1 MLESILT
8 VALIGFFAGFVF
20 SMPVAGPVSIIITSN
35 ALKGNRTYCARA
47 AAGAS
52 VVEFFYVFAAIFGI
66 TTLYSSY
73 ESAIP
78 YLLIFG
84 SVVIIFIAIKIL
96 KTKLDIENIDESK
109 IKKKPKTTG
118 GFRTGAILNI
128 TNPSLF
134 ISWLAASFML
144 FSFASS
150 IGLNTGGLDLI
161 VEQNVIKI
169 AEETDADFKGLDSLK
184 IEQKFEETA
193 EVSTHEKMSSIL
205 LALIYAGAV
214 AFGAFVW
221 FFYLTKLLIKYR
233 RKINVNILNY
243 LIQGLGVILIGIALY
258 LIYQGIHLIAA

>member
-1 MLESILT
+1 MFESILT

-35 ALKGNRTYCARA
+35 ALKGNRTYCIRTAF
-47 AAGAS
+47 GAS
-52 VVEFFYVFAAIFGI
+52 TVEFFYVFAAIFGI
-66 TTLYSSY
+66 TSLYSSY
-73 ESAIP
+73 KSAIP

-84 SVVIIFIAIKIL
+84 SVVIILIGVKIF
-96 KTKLDIENIDESK
+96 KTKLDIDNLDETK

-118 GFRTGAILNI
+118 GFRTGAILNV

-169 AEETDADFKGLDSLK
+169 AEETDTNFKGLDSLK
-184 IEQKFEETA
+184 TATEDEDKAEISQK
-193 EVSTHEKMSSIL
+193 EKMSSIL
-205 LALIYAGAV
+205 LALIYAAAV
-214 AFGAFVW
+214 ALGAFIW
-221 FFYLTKLLIKYR
+221 FFYLIKALIKYR
-233 RKINVNILNY
+233 HKVNVNILNY
-243 LIQGLGVILIGIALY
+243 LIRGLGVALIGIAFY
-258 LIYQGIHLIAA
+258 LIYQGIILL

>member
-1 MLESILT
+1 MATLLIYGAEKNFMFESILT

-35 ALKGNRTYCARA
+35 ALKGNKTYCVRT

-52 VVEFFYVFAAIFGI
+52 AVEFFYVFAAIFGI

-84 SVVIIFIAIKIL
+84 SVVIVFIAIKIL
-96 KTKLDIENIDESK
+96 RTKLDIENIDETK

-169 AEETDADFKGLDSLK
+169 AEETNTNFKGLDSLK
-184 IEQKFEETA
+184 TEDIL
-193 EVSTHEKMSSIL
+193 EKSATDSEDEKLSSIL
-205 LALIYAGAV
+205 LALIYAVAVSLGA
-214 AFGAFVW
+214 
-221 FFYLTKLLIKYR
+221 
-233 RKINVNILNY
+233 
-243 LIQGLGVILIGIALY
+243 
-258 LIYQGIHLIAA
+258 

>member
-8 VALIGFFAGFVF
+8 VVLLGFFAGFVF

-35 ALKGNRTYCARA
+35 ALKGNKTYCLRA

-52 VVEFFYVFAAIFGI
+52 VVEFVYVFAAIFGI
-66 TTLYSSY
+66 TTFYLTYK
-73 ESAIP
+73 SAIP

-84 SVVIIFIAIKIL
+84 SVVIIFIGVKIIR
-96 KTKLDIENIDESK
+96 TKLDIENIDESK

-134 ISWLAASFML
+134 ISWLTASFML

-150 IGLNTGGLDLI
+150 IGLNTGGLNLI

-169 AEETDADFKGLDSLK
+169 AEETDANFKGLDSLK
-184 IEQKFEETA
+184 TEKEFVEST
-193 EVSTHEKMSSIL
+193 EVSKKEKMSSVL
-205 LALIYAGAV
+205 LALIYAAAV

-233 RKINVNILNY
+233 HKVNINILNY
-243 LIQGLGVILIGIALY
+243 LIRGLGIILIGIALY
-258 LIYQGIHLIAA
+258 LIYQGVRLV